1 MVAGLTETQLLVFL
15 AVWYETSDWGLPMM
29 WLNNEQL
36 AQMINKDSRRCSSI
50 KNQLVEMKILVQEG
64 WRIGINKNI
73 SEWQTLRNKTP
84 TQK

>member
-15 AVWYETSDWGLPMM
+15 AVWYETSDWGLPIM
-29 WLNNEQL
+29 WLNNKQL

-50 KNQLVEMKILVQEG
+50 KNQLVEMKILAQEG